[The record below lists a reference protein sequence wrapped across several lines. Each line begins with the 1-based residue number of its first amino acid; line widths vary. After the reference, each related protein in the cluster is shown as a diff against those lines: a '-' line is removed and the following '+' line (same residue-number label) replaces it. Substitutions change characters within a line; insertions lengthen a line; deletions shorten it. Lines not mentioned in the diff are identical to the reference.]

1 MKPLDCTLDDYQLK
15 NLPLAIIKTNK
26 LIRWGEITDKKGN
39 VRKTPICSLG
49 RPVGYNDPAA
59 LITSDEAEQ
68 LISGDTDEKVGIT
81 LLGGLPIEKNGEQY
95 WLWVK
100 DFDGFAERDGTHV
113 DDGVK
118 TFLDKYCS
126 YTEMSPSGTGFKY
139 FFLTDR
145 EPTTKF
151 KIHFGQSAFAEKF
164 PDVRKYRN
172 REIEV
177 FSKNAFMALTG
188 ELFNAATS
196 NLSFISGTKLD
207 EMLDEL
213 HEWAIST
220 GGTGHDKKLVV
231 NENKSTEHHDTKHSY
246 SKLTQNSLK
255 AVLGFIDHEDEQ
267 TWTDVCNALARVYD
281 EDGRQ
286 YFQDYSQG
294 TYCKTSY
301 ENYSKNECDARFNRA
316 LGEVQQRS
324 EGYGVRH
331 LLGLASWHS
340 NWDGSCVEYEYEDDF
355 DPLPWQVDD
364 ISAAGITPPIHSS
377 TKIQSTNID
386 RADVSNAERFAEEF
400 RGKILFVLN
409 TNMVLSYAQDVGWTR
424 GDENLSMQAA
434 KLVLGKMADAAA
446 AAVKQGLG
454 SSNAMLTEVKRTS
467 KRRALEDM
475 VILTKSEPGMSVPL
489 GNMDN
494 DPMKIGVNNGVVDL
508 MKGQLVPPSPKVLV
522 TKRANVVFDPDTDCP
537 QFKTF
542 LSEIMPNDEVRQFL
556 VQVLALLL
564 TGTTKEQRWFFFLG
578 EGLNGKSV
586 ILTLLEWMLKDYATK
601 IPTEMLMRQYRS
613 TQQASPDLLNLQG
626 KRFVYCNETKEGQ
639 RLDDARIKDLTGGD
653 TITGRALYAN
663 ESISFSP
670 THKLVMAG
678 NHRPIVSDDSHG
690 FWRRVVV
697 IPFDVT
703 IPPEKIDPDLLDKL
717 KGEASGIFNL
727 LLSALSNYQ
736 QNGMKIPE
744 TLKKVTNAYK
754 DEEDVIGEF
763 IREECLQGPE
773 YETSKLGLYRT
784 YHHWCERNGMRPMN
798 SRRFSRRLTKHG
810 FRIKDDQ
817 RTWAGISDIW
827 DQPKQIEV

>member
-1 MKPLDCTLDDYQLK
+1 MLAKERRIAPKNIPHELQAIDRFVLWKNFSKPD
-15 NLPLAIIKTNK
+15 
-26 LIRWGEITDKKGN
+26 
-39 VRKTPICSLG
+39 G
-49 RPVGYNDPAA
+49 RLYKSPV
-59 LITSDEAEQ
+59 T
-68 LISGDTDEKVGIT
+68 KVGRRIGYDNPDALMSFEQIREAT
-81 LLGGLPIEKNGEQY
+81 SEQPGIGIGISLLDGLEVKSAERDGN
-95 WLWVK
+95 LWIF

-355 DPLPWQVDD
+355 DALPWQVDD
-364 ISAAGITPPIHSS
+364 ISAAQITPPILSS
-377 TKIQSTNID
+377 TKVLSTNID

-494 DPMKIGVNNGVVDL
+494 DPMKIGVKNGVVDL

-744 TLKKVTNAYK
+744 TLIKVTNAYK

-763 IREECLQGPE
+763 LKEECVQGPE

-784 YHHWCERNGMRPMN
+784 YHHWCEMSGMRPMN

-817 RTWAGISDIW
+817 RTWAGISNI
-827 DQPKQIEV
+827 